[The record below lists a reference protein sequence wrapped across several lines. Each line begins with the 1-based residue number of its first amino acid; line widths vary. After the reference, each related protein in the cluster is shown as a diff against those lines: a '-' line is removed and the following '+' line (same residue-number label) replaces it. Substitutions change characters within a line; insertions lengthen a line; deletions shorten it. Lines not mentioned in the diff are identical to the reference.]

1 MANKRKLNDEQH
13 LELYQD
19 RVGGMTWEKLAAKFS
34 VSHMTARKYYF
45 EYFYGVKDGLFPD
58 PNSKA

>member
-1 MANKRKLNDEQH
+1 MANKRKLTKAQH

-45 EYFYGVKDGLFPD
+45 EYFYGVKDGVLPD
-58 PNSKA
+58 PHLKA